1 MKTNLNYE
9 QYIPTRILFGAGQLN
24 NLHVQPMPG
33 KRALIVI
40 SNGKSTRDNGYL
52 GQHPE
57 LHRRILKEV
66 SVRGWIQWRNIGWFY
81 LRIPLCGWKEREDC
95 CIMQLFYEWLHRQGA
110 DGSVIQN
117 LHNMVFYLNGSA
129 SGGEWLHKQLI
140 YSSTTETVADWM
152 RVVQFAR
159 NARQSLYLSEI
170 SLVGNLFAILSV
182 VVSVAF

>member
-1 MKTNLNYE
+1 M
-9 QYIPTRILFGAGQLN
+9 R
-24 NLHVQPMPG
+24 
-33 KRALIVI
+33 
-40 SNGKSTRDNGYL
+40 
-52 GQHPE
+52 
-57 LHRRILKEV
+57 
-66 SVRGWIQWRNIGWFY
+66 
-81 LRIPLCGWKEREDC
+81 
-95 CIMQLFYEWLHRQGA
+95 LFYEWLHRQGA

>member
-1 MKTNLNYE
+1 
-9 QYIPTRILFGAGQLN
+9 
-24 NLHVQPMPG
+24 
-33 KRALIVI
+33 
-40 SNGKSTRDNGYL
+40 
-52 GQHPE
+52 
-57 LHRRILKEV
+57 
-66 SVRGWIQWRNIGWFY
+66 
-81 LRIPLCGWKEREDC
+81 
-95 CIMQLFYEWLHRQGA
+95 MQLFYEWLHRQGA

-129 SGGEWLHKQLI
+129 SGDEWLHKQLI

-152 RVVQFAR
+152 RVVHFAR